1 MLKEEFDPNE
11 GLWFDENEC
20 YVDLGF
26 LGIQKDYTQRVRI
39 PHKKPKGGKLD
50 DKQKKQNRESSK
62 ERIVVEHVIG
72 GMKRYFILQ
81 NQSRIRNVAR
91 YNQVTGI
98 CAGLW
103 NFSITH

>member
-1 MLKEEFDPNE
+1 MLKEEFDPTQ
-11 GLWFDENEC
+11 GVWFDENEC

-26 LGIQKDYTQRVRI
+26 LGIQKDYTHRVRI
-39 PHKKPKGGKLD
+39 PDKKPKGGELSRE
-50 DKQKKQNRESSK
+50 QKKQNKENSK
-62 ERIVVEHVIG
+62 ERIFVEHAIG
-72 GMKRYFILQ
+72 GMKKYFILK

-103 NFSITH
+103 NYSITC